1 MEIKYEIKGITLD
14 VGDLIE
20 IHRYY
25 EAACTAEFVMENY
38 EVSDEDQALQIGYD
52 VRRLMDKYDY
62 SELEAIDKIMEEIDE
77 EVI

>member
-14 VGDLIE
+14 VYDLIK
-20 IHRYY
+20 IHEYY

-38 EVSDEDQALQIGYD
+38 EISDEIQALQIGYD

-62 SELEAIDKIMEEIDE
+62 SELEAIDKIMEEINE